1 MTSTASTAAAATAG
15 CILDIGGM
23 TCASCV
29 NRVEKALRRVDGVA
43 AAEVNLATEVATV
56 LFDPTRVGLEE
67 LTTAVTR
74 AGYTAA
80 PRRDARSAAG
90 PTTTTGPT
98 TTGPTTAGPTTAGPT
113 TAGPTT
119 AGPTTAGP
127 TTTTAN
133 AAGGDERDG
142 GPRLT
147 SLKRR
152 WQVTLATGLGLMVLM
167 YIPLYLDVMDWLMP
181 AVLVVATVVQFWAGR
196 DIYRAAWAAARHRSM
211 NMNTLV
217 ALGTGVAYAYS
228 AFVTLWPAAAERW
241 GLPLHLYFETS
252 LVILALVLAGRWME
266 AKAKKQTAAAI
277 NALAGLAPKTARV
290 LRDGVPVDVPVD
302 QVVVGDLVRV
312 RPGEKVPVDGVVT
325 EGATAIDESMLT
337 GESLPV
343 DKTAGDRVIGA
354 TINRTGTVV
363 LRATAVGAD
372 SALAQIVRLVEDA
385 QGAKV
390 PLQRL
395 ADRVSAWFV
404 PIVLGLAAATFVAW
418 ATLGPDTGRLTTAI
432 STTIA
437 VLIIA
442 CPCALGLATP
452 AAVMAGTGRAAELG
466 ILIGNG
472 DALETARRVTAV
484 VLDKTG
490 TITRGEPSLTGITA
504 TGGWG
509 EDDVLAL
516 VAAAE
521 TGSEHPVGEAIV
533 AAATARSLD
542 LPALRSFDAVPGHGV
557 DAVVGEKRV
566 LVGNAALMAA
576 RGVDVAALESTAAA
590 EAAAGRTPMFVAVD
604 GAAAA
609 VLTVADTVKPE
620 SAEAVAQLKALGL
633 KVWMLTGD
641 NAATAA
647 AIAEQVGIEHV
658 LADVLPAEKAAK
670 VRELQER
677 GDVVAFCGDGINDA
691 GALSEAAIGLAVG
704 TGADVAIAASDV
716 TLVGGDL
723 RGIVS
728 AIALSRR
735 TVTTMK
741 QGLGWAFGY
750 NLLLVPVAAGAL
762 YWWHGL
768 LLDPVLA
775 SAAMAMSSVS
785 VVTNALR
792 LRRFRRPAGARE
804 ILRPPLRARVGQYA
818 YLTGIAAVALAL
830 GAGLTA
836 VSRMDFAERG
846 MNGQLAWVQGTGMP
860 IRPAMSVM
868 MTADSPPADA
878 AEAGLDVRL
887 DLPASTRPGVPT
899 RLVATVVD
907 RRTGK
912 PVQDLTRSHE
922 AWMHLIA
929 TRADLGTFTHAH
941 PRPTGRPGQLAVEI
955 TFPTAGRY
963 IVNAEFRR
971 QGQLAD
977 VHFRQLLTVAGRAPA
992 PVTLTAGPRSTVV
1005 DGVRVR
1011 LDGDAEAGRRSD
1023 LRYTFSDA
1031 ATGRPVDGLRPY
1043 LAAAGHIVV
1052 MRADGQTFAHEHAEV
1067 TGSDGR
1073 PVFALPG
1080 QTFGPELDVH
1090 AEFPTAGTYRLW
1102 AQFRLAGGE
1111 VITVP
1116 FTVRAR

>member
-1 MTSTASTAAAATAG
+1 MTITASTAAAATAS
-15 CILDIGGM
+15 CTLDIGGM

-29 NRVEKALRRVDGVA
+29 GRVEKALRRVDGVA

-56 LFDPTRVGLEE
+56 RFDPAQVGLGE
-67 LTTAVTR
+67 LTAAVTR
-74 AGYTAA
+74 AGYTAT
-80 PRRDARSAAG
+80 PRRDARPAAG
-90 PTTTTGPT
+90 QA
-98 TTGPTTAGPTTAGPT
+98 TAD
-113 TAGPTT
+113 
-119 AGPTTAGP
+119 
-127 TTTTAN
+127 AN
-133 AAGGDERDG
+133 AAASEERDSEAH
-142 GPRLT
+142 LT
-147 SLKRR
+147 SLKRK
-152 WQVTLATGLGLMVLM
+152 WQITLATGLGLMVLM
-167 YIPLYLDVMDWLMP
+167 YVPLYLDAMDWLMP
-181 AVLVVATVVQFWAGR
+181 AILVVATVVQFWAGR
-196 DIYRAAWAAARHRSM
+196 DVYRAAWAAARHRST

-241 GLPLHLYFETS
+241 GLPLHVYFETS

-277 NALAGLAPKTARV
+277 TALVGLAPKTARV
-290 LRDGVPVDVPVD
+290 LRDGAAVDIPVE

-312 RPGEKVPVDGVVT
+312 RPGEKIPVDGVVT
-325 EGATAIDESMLT
+325 DGATAVDESMLT

-343 DKTAGDRVIGA
+343 DKAAGDQVIGA

-372 SALAQIVRLVEDA
+372 TALAQIVRLVEDA

-390 PLQRL
+390 PLQSL

-418 ATLGPDTGRLTTAI
+418 ALLGPDTGRLTTAI

-452 AAVMAGTGRAAELG
+452 TAVMVGTGRAAELG

-484 VLDKTG
+484 ILDKTG
-490 TITRGEPSLTGITA
+490 TITRGKPALTGITT
-504 TGGWG
+504 TGGWT

-533 AAATARSLD
+533 VAATARFLD
-542 LPALRSFDAVPGHGV
+542 LPALRSFDAVPGHGI

-576 RGVDVAALESTAAA
+576 CGVDVAALEATVAA

-609 VLTVADTVKPE
+609 VLTVADTVKAE

-633 KVWMLTGD
+633 QVWMLTGD
-641 NAATAA
+641 NTATAA

-658 LADVLPAEKAAK
+658 LAEVLPAEKAAK
-670 VRELQER
+670 VRKLQEQ
-677 GDVVAFCGDGINDA
+677 GHVVAFCGDGINDA

-704 TGADVAIAASDV
+704 TGADVAIAASDI

-735 TVTTMK
+735 AVTTMK
-741 QGLGWAFGY
+741 QGLSWAFGY
-750 NLLLVPVAAGAL
+750 NLLLIPVAAGAL
-762 YWWHGL
+762 YWWNGL

-792 LRRFRRPAGARE
+792 LRRFRRPATAQE
-804 ILRPPLRARVGQYA
+804 ILHPPRRARVGQYA
-818 YLTGIAAVALAL
+818 YLTGIAVVALAL
-830 GAGLTA
+830 GAALTA

-846 MNGQLAWVQGTGMP
+846 MNGQLAWAQGTGMP
-860 IRPAMSVM
+860 MRPAMSVM
-868 MTADSPPADA
+868 MTADVPATDA
-878 AEAGLDVRL
+878 AEAGLDVHF

-907 RRTGK
+907 SGTGK
-912 PVQDLTRSHE
+912 PVEDLTRSHE

-929 TRADLGTFTHAH
+929 TRADLGTFAHVH
-941 PRPTGRPGQLAVEI
+941 PRPTGRPGELAVDI
-955 TFPTAGRY
+955 TFPTAGQY
-963 IVNAEFRR
+963 IVNTEFRR
-971 QGQLAD
+971 QGQMAD
-977 VHFRQLLTVAGRAPA
+977 VHSRQVLTVAGHAPA
-992 PVTLTAGPRSTVV
+992 PVTLTEGLRSAVV
-1005 DGVRVR
+1005 DGVRVQ
-1011 LDGDAEAGRRSD
+1011 LDGDAEVGGRSD
-1023 LRYTFSDA
+1023 LHYTFSDA
-1031 ATGRPVDGLRPY
+1031 ATGRPVDDLQPY

-1067 TGSDGR
+1067 TDADGR

-1090 AEFPTAGTYRLW
+1090 AEFPTAGTYQLW
-1102 AQFRLAGGE
+1102 AQFRLADAD

-1116 FTVRAR
+1116 FTVQAR

>member
-1 MTSTASTAAAATAG
+1 MTTTAPTAAPSSTASCT
-15 CILDIGGM
+15 LDIGGM

-29 NRVEKALRRVDGVA
+29 GRVEKALNRVDGVA

-56 LFDPTRVGLEE
+56 RFDPSSVGLAE
-67 LTTAVTR
+67 LTAAVSK
-74 AGYTAA
+74 AGYTAT
-80 PRRDARSAAG
+80 PRREAS
-90 PTTTTGPT
+90 
-98 TTGPTTAGPTTAGPT
+98 TAGP
-113 TAGPTT
+113 
-119 AGPTTAGP
+119 
-127 TTTTAN
+127 
-133 AAGGDERDG
+133 AAPDAATGEPDDEAH
-142 GPRLT
+142 LT

-152 WQVTLATGLGLMVLM
+152 WQITLATGLGLMVLM
-167 YIPLYLDVMDWLMP
+167 YVPLYLDTMDWLMP
-181 AVLVVATVVQFWAGR
+181 AIFVVATVVQFWAGR
-196 DIYRAAWAAARHRSM
+196 DVYRAAWTAARHRST

-217 ALGTGVAYAYS
+217 ALGTGVAYVYS

-241 GLPLHLYFETS
+241 GLPLHVYFETS

-266 AKAKKQTAAAI
+266 AKAKKRTAAAI
-277 NALAGLAPKTARV
+277 TALVGLAPKTARV
-290 LRDGVPVDVPVD
+290 LRAGTEVDVPVE

-312 RPGEKVPVDGVVT
+312 RPGEKLPVDGVVT
-325 EGATAIDESMLT
+325 DGTTAVDESMLT

-343 DKTAGDRVIGA
+343 DKGAGDQVIGA
-354 TINRTGTVV
+354 TLNRTGTIV

-372 SALAQIVRLVEDA
+372 TALAQIVRLVEDA

-418 ATLGPDTGRLTTAI
+418 ALLGPDSGSMTMAI
-432 STTIA
+432 TTTIA

-452 AAVMAGTGRAAELG
+452 TAVMVGTGRAAELG

-490 TITRGEPSLTGITA
+490 TITRGKPALTSIA
-504 TGGWG
+504 PIAGWI

-533 AAATARSLD
+533 AAATARGLE
-542 LPALRSFDAVPGHGV
+542 LAPLGSFEAVPGHGI
-557 DAVVGEKRV
+557 DAVVGGRS
-566 LVGNAALMAA
+566 LLAGNAALMTA
-576 RGVDVAALESTAAA
+576 RGVDVAPLAGTAAT
-590 EAAAGRTPMFVAVD
+590 EAAAGRTPMYVAID
-604 GAAAA
+604 GTPAA
-609 VLTVADTVKPE
+609 VVTVADTVKPK
-620 SAEAVAQLKALGL
+620 SAEAIAQLGALGVE
-633 KVWMLTGD
+633 VWMLTGD

-647 AIAEQVGIEHV
+647 AIAEQVGIAHV
-658 LADVLPAEKAAK
+658 LAEVLPADKAAK
-670 VRELQER
+670 VRELQAQ
-677 GDVVAFCGDGINDA
+677 GHVVAMAGDGINDA
-691 GALSEAAIGLAVG
+691 AALSTADVGIAIG
-704 TGADVAIAASDV
+704 TGADVAIAASDI

-750 NLLLVPVAAGAL
+750 NLLLIPVAAGAL
-762 YWWHGL
+762 FWWDGL

-785 VVTNALR
+785 VLTNALR
-792 LRRFRRPAGARE
+792 LRRFRRPATVDE
-804 ILRPPLRARVGQYA
+804 ILHPPLRARIGQYA
-818 YLTGIAAVALAL
+818 YLVGVAVVALSL

-846 MNGQLAWVQGTGMP
+846 MNGQLAWAQGTGMP
-860 IRPAMSVM
+860 MRPAMSVM
-868 MTADSPPADA
+868 MTAEVPPTDAADAGVDVRLALPADA
-878 AEAGLDVRL
+878 
-887 DLPASTRPGVPT
+887 RPGEPT
-899 RLVATVVD
+899 RLEIDVVD
-907 RRTGK
+907 AGTGG
-912 PVQDLTRSHE
+912 PIEDITRSHE

-929 TRADLGTFTHAH
+929 TRDDLGTFAH
-941 PRPTGRPGQLAVEI
+941 VHPQPTGRPGRLAVEL

-963 IVNAEFRR
+963 IVNTEFRR
-971 QGQLAD
+971 QGEMGD
-977 VHFRQLLTVAGRAPA
+977 VHQRQVITVGGAAHA
-992 PVTLTAGPRSTVV
+992 PVALAESPRTTVV
-1005 DGVRVR
+1005 DGVRVE
-1011 LDGDAEAGRRSD
+1011 LDGKPEAGRRSD
-1023 LRYTFSDA
+1023 LHFSFADA
-1031 ATGRPVDGLRPY
+1031 DTGRPIDDLQPY

-1052 MRADGQTFAHEHAEV
+1052 MRADGKTFAHEHAEV
-1067 TGSDGR
+1067 TDAAGR

-1080 QTFGPELDVH
+1080 QTFGPELEVH
-1090 AEFPTAGTYRLW
+1090 ADFPTAGTYRLW
-1102 AQFRLAGGE
+1102 AQFRLADGD

-1116 FTVRAR
+1116 FTVQAR

>member
-1 MTSTASTAAAATAG
+1 MTTTAPTATTATEATASCT
-15 CILDIGGM
+15 LDIGGM

-29 NRVEKALRRVDGVA
+29 GRVEKALNRVGGVA
-43 AAEVNLATEVATV
+43 GAEVNLATEVATV
-56 LFDPTRVGLEE
+56 RFDPARVGLDE
-67 LTTAVTR
+67 LTAAVTR
-74 AGYTAA
+74 AGYTAS
-80 PRRDARSAAG
+80 PRREARPTAQRAVAGADA
-90 PTTTTGPT
+90 TTG
-98 TTGPTTAGPTTAGPT
+98 
-113 TAGPTT
+113 
-119 AGPTTAGP
+119 
-127 TTTTAN
+127 
-133 AAGGDERDG
+133 DRDSEA
-142 GPRLT
+142 
-147 SLKRR
+147 SLKALERR
-152 WQVTLATGLGLMVLM
+152 WQITLATGLGLMVLM
-167 YIPLYLDVMDWLMP
+167 YVPLYLDAMDWLMP

-196 DIYRAAWAAARHRSM
+196 DVYRAAWAAARHRSTT
-211 NMNTLV
+211 MNTLV
-217 ALGTGVAYAYS
+217 ALGTGVAYGYS

-241 GLPLHLYFETS
+241 GLPLHVYFETS

-277 NALAGLAPKTARV
+277 TALVGLAPKTARV
-290 LRDGVPVDVPVD
+290 LRSGAEVDVPVE
-302 QVVVGDLVRV
+302 QVVVGDRVRG

-325 EGATAIDESMLT
+325 DGATAVDESMLT
-337 GESLPV
+337 GESLPA
-343 DKTAGDRVIGA
+343 DKGVGDQLIGA
-354 TINRTGTVV
+354 TLNRTGTVV

-372 SALAQIVRLVEDA
+372 TALAQIVRLVEDA

-395 ADRVSAWFV
+395 ADRASAWFV
-404 PIVLGLAAATFVAW
+404 PIVLGLAAATFAAW
-418 ATLGPDTGRLTTAI
+418 ALLGPDDGRLTMAI
-432 STTIA
+432 TTTIA

-452 AAVMAGTGRAAELG
+452 TAVMVGTGRAAELG

-472 DALETARRVTAV
+472 DALETARRVTTV

-490 TITRGEPSLTGITA
+490 TITRGAPSLTSIATA
-504 TGGWG
+504 AGWA

-533 AAATARSLD
+533 AAATARRLD
-542 LPALRSFDAVPGHGV
+542 LPGLRSFDAVPGHGI
-557 DAVVGEKRV
+557 DAVVGNRAV
-566 LVGNAALMAA
+566 QVGNAALMAA
-576 RGVDVAALESTAAA
+576 HGVDVTALAGRAAA

-609 VLTVADTVKPE
+609 VLTVADTVKAE
-620 SAEAVAQLKALGL
+620 SAEAVAQLEALGL
-633 KVWMLTGD
+633 QVWMLTGD

-658 LADVLPAEKAAK
+658 LAEVLPADKAAK
-670 VRELQER
+670 VRELQEQ
-677 GDVVAFCGDGINDA
+677 GHVVAFCGDGINDA
-691 GALSEAAIGLAVG
+691 AALSAADVGVAIG

-741 QGLGWAFGY
+741 QGLGWAFSY

-762 YWWHGL
+762 YWWNGL

-792 LRRFRRPAGARE
+792 LRRFRRPAGAAE
-804 ILRPPLRARVGQYA
+804 ILHPPLRARIGQYA
-818 YLTGIAAVALAL
+818 YLTGVAVVALAL

-846 MNGQLAWVQGTGMP
+846 MNGQLAWAQGTGMP
-860 IRPAMSVM
+860 MRAAMSVM
-868 MTADSPPADA
+868 MTAEVPATEAADA
-878 AEAGLDVRL
+878 GVEVRL
-887 DLPASTRPGVPT
+887 GLPSTARPGVPT
-899 RLVATVVD
+899 RLVVTVVD
-907 RRTGK
+907 TGTGR
-912 PVQDLTRSHE
+912 PVEDMTRSHE

-929 TRADLGTFTHAH
+929 TRQDLGTFAH
-941 PRPTGRPGQLAVEI
+941 VHPQPTGRPGQLAVDL
-955 TFPTAGRY
+955 TFPTPGRY
-963 IVNAEFRR
+963 IVNTEFRR
-971 QGQLAD
+971 QGEMAD
-977 VHFRQLLTVAGRAPA
+977 VHSRQVITVAGTAPA
-992 PVTLTAGPRSTVV
+992 PVTLTEGPRSAVV
-1005 DGVRVR
+1005 DGVRVQ
-1011 LDGDAEAGRRSD
+1011 LDGDVEVGGRSD
-1023 LRYTFSDA
+1023 LQYTFTDA
-1031 ATGRPVDGLRPY
+1031 ATGRPVDDLEPY

-1052 MRADGQTFAHEHAEV
+1052 MRGDGQTFAHEHAEV
-1067 TGSDGR
+1067 TDADGR

-1102 AQFRLAGGE
+1102 AQFRLVDGD

-1116 FTVRAR
+1116 FTVQAR